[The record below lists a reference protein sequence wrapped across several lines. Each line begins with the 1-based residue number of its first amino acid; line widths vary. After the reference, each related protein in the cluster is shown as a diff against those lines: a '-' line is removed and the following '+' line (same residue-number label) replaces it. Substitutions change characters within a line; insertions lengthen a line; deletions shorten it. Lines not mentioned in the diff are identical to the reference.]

1 MLPGLGDLEGG
12 RVEKEE
18 KEILELEKILKIT
31 LPNLLS
37 QVRSQAWIR

>member
-18 KEILELEKILKIT
+18 KEILELEKISTGIFPLNPT
-31 LPNLLS
+31 LA
-37 QVRSQAWIR
+37 QR